1 MLATYMRRVRN
12 NNLKIIGLP
21 APLVA
26 RINTIR
32 SDDIIFLLF
41 FFFANE
47 NYFAVNALY
56 FLAGFGVCRCLG
68 VFISK
73 AERRAVRT
81 SQSFCF
87 FFLLIFVLHS
97 SKIQTQIFSIH
108 SSIVYYFFFYC
119 NFSILNIHHTG
130 FKIIKSTRWNIP
142 KKEIMLL
149 SILVEF
155 MKLTLTIF
163 VGFQSFR
170 SRMHRIRL
178 KFLSEVSYK
187 VTVTCVSNTLYNY
200 GLFWGEKA
208 LEGIANLYEA
218 CGTKTFCL

>member
-1 MLATYMRRVRN
+1 
-12 NNLKIIGLP
+12 
-21 APLVA
+21 
-26 RINTIR
+26 
-32 SDDIIFLLF
+32 
-41 FFFANE
+41 
-47 NYFAVNALY
+47 
-56 FLAGFGVCRCLG
+56 
-68 VFISK
+68 
-73 AERRAVRT
+73 
-81 SQSFCF
+81 
-87 FFLLIFVLHS
+87 
-97 SKIQTQIFSIH
+97 
-108 SSIVYYFFFYC
+108 
-119 NFSILNIHHTG
+119 
-130 FKIIKSTRWNIP
+130 
-142 KKEIMLL
+142 MLL
-149 SILVEF
+149 SIRVLF

>member
-1 MLATYMRRVRN
+1 MLF
-12 NNLKIIGLP
+12 
-21 APLVA
+21 
-26 RINTIR
+26 
-32 SDDIIFLLF
+32 SCLL
-41 FFFANE
+41 FANE
-47 NYFAVNALY
+47 NCFTVNALF

-68 VFISK
+68 IFISK

-81 SQSFCF
+81 TQSLI

-97 SKIQTQIFSIH
+97 SRMQTQIFSIYP
-108 SSIVYYFFFYC
+108 SIVYYFFFYC

-142 KKEIMLL
+142 KKEMLL
-149 SILVEF
+149 SILVLF

-178 KFLSEVSYK
+178 KFLCEASYK

-200 GLFWGEKA
+200 GLFWGEVVCYTAVFSVIRQSSSPLSREKRCVTT
-208 LEGIANLYEA
+208 L
-218 CGTKTFCL
+218 KTVV

>member
-1 MLATYMRRVRN
+1 MKTVLQLMH
-12 NNLKIIGLP
+12 
-21 APLVA
+21 
-26 RINTIR
+26 
-32 SDDIIFLLF
+32 F
-41 FFFANE
+41 F
-47 NYFAVNALY
+47 

-68 VFISK
+68 IFISK

-97 SKIQTQIFSIH
+97 SKIQTQIFSIY

-119 NFSILNIHHTG
+119 NFFTLNTHHTG
-130 FKIIKSTRWNIP
+130 FKIIKSTRYNIP
-142 KKEIMLL
+142 EKEMLL
-149 SILVEF
+149 SILVLF

-187 VTVTCVSNTLYNY
+187 VTVTCVSNQLYNY

-218 CGTKTFCL
+218 CGAKPFSWRFLNYLVCLGRFLLLYKLHMDSLL